1 VEWAFLSPRKDHG
14 MPPET
19 TAKLLKS
26 HAATIKFLKLNSLIR
41 VPEVFD
47 YRCVIG
53 IRTRAPNSNYHRSSS
68 GRNTIGIP
76 FILMS
81 KAPGFPLSRFAWDA
95 CPEGMISSR
104 KPRPYLGRANK
115 EKIIAQLGTVT
126 SQLLNL
132 RFDKIGSLFEEDG
145 EYRVKECL
153 SPALIWH
160 QRDSLG
166 DDVARGPFQ
175 HDLDYYQSLLSA
187 FLLHAK
193 ELPLEQHAFFAP
205 IPELKELETFLAHR
219 SAVSRWNDF
228 VALGSKIDSSKN
240 RLDYCIPGH
249 FLQKMIPEIGPQS
262 FTTLETLGS
271 GFPLW
276 HPDLSTSN
284 ISVDNEFNIT
294 CIIDWAFSSTVP
306 ISTLLMTPSL
316 PHPRDEVDPTLVPT
330 FRASF
335 THQFFEGKA
344 VKLDPEFWDSTRRAW
359 LFTRLVTLDGLQDY
373 RYFTELYALVYKP
386 EGEINVPRLF
396 RGAQKEIEFVE
407 LARTLAEEDRPV
419 SEIKRDEEDYFRFS
433 NPGREAIAR
442 KLTLMAELSEGFVA
456 DRRLWRWIEEATAE
470 PLCVH

>member
-1 VEWAFLSPRKDHG
+1 
-14 MPPET
+14 
-19 TAKLLKS
+19 
-26 HAATIKFLKLNSLIR
+26 
-41 VPEVFD
+41 
-47 YRCVIG
+47 
-53 IRTRAPNSNYHRSSS
+53 
-68 GRNTIGIP
+68 
-76 FILMS
+76 MS

-95 CPEGMISSR
+95 CPEGMILSR
-104 KPRPYLGRANK
+104 KPRPYLGRTNK
-115 EKIIAQLGTVT
+115 EKIMTQLGTIT

-145 EYRVKECL
+145 RYCVKQCL

-175 HDLDYYQSLLSA
+175 HDHDYYESLLSA
-187 FLLHAK
+187 FLLHVK

-205 IPELKELETFLAHR
+205 IPKPRELETFLAHR

-228 VALGSKIDSSKN
+228 VTLGSKIDSSKN
-240 RLDYCIPGH
+240 RLDYCIAGH
-249 FLQKMIPEIGPQS
+249 FLRKMIAAIGPQS
-262 FTTLETLGS
+262 FATLGNLENR
-271 GFPLW
+271 FPLW

-284 ISVDNEFNIT
+284 TFVDDDFNIT

-306 ISTLLMTPSL
+306 ISTLLTTPSL
-316 PHPRDEVDPTLVPT
+316 PHPRDDVDTTLVPT

-335 THQFFEGKA
+335 TRQFFEGKDI
-344 VKLDPEFWDSTRRAW
+344 KLDPEFWDSTRRAW

-386 EGEINVPRLF
+386 EDEINVPRLF
-396 RGAQKEIEFVE
+396 KGVQKEMEFVE
-407 LARTLAEEDRPV
+407 LARTLAEDDRPV
-419 SEIKRDEEDYFRFS
+419 SKIKRDEEDYFRFS
-433 NPGREAIAR
+433 GPGREAIAR
-442 KLTLMAELSEGFVA
+442 KLTMMAELSEGFVA